1 MFNILLFCRII
12 SDILLLISLFRSKL
26 FGDILDLVLNR
37 DLSKGVIHSGSREDI
52 LIVFKSHTF
61 IQSDQLFNTKI

>member
-12 SDILLLISLFRSKL
+12 SDILLLISLFCSKL

-37 DLSKGVIHSGSREDI
+37 DLSKGVIHSGSRGDI
-52 LIVFKSHTF
+52 LIVFERHTF
-61 IQSDQLFNTKI
+61 IQISMNHCF